1 MTMNINKRICAF
13 SSSVSLLLLK
23 VSVFAK
29 GLDFGTNP
37 IQGGS
42 SDGTIAHGA
51 AQGDEE
57 LVNSFS
63 SPLEFIMNIMR
74 YAGLAAFIFGAV
86 TFLSGFRDS
95 NASNIQKGAIAMAVG
110 AGLMS
115 MEYVMRLVGFIS

>member
-37 IQGGS
+37 IQGES

-74 YAGLAAFIFGAV
+74 YAGLAVFIFGAV

-95 NASNIQKGAIAMAVG
+95 NASNIQRGAIEMAVG